1 MNGTIWETLTD
12 FVKHLGKEGVCQVDD
27 TEKGWFITW
36 IDNSPKAL
44 ARQVF
49 VIYCLVLNF

>member
-12 FVKHLGKEGVCQVDD
+12 FVKHLGKKGVCHVDE
-27 TEKGWFITW
+27 TQKGWFITW

-49 VIYCLVLNF
+49 K